1 MKAGNSQ
8 IAKEPGPVIRLGNR
22 SRFTLVILIL
32 IALLIPAL
40 LLNVNIGSVP
50 IAAGDVFRMIWDAIR
65 YGLANLFTNGGFA
78 DKLQS
83 VTGSST
89 ESQILFTIRIPRIL
103 LAAVLG
109 GALSVSGY
117 LLQVFFR
124 NPIAGPFVLGIS
136 SGAKMVV
143 GITLVFLGSFFSGV
157 SSFTMLA
164 AAFIGSLLVTAVVLL
179 FSQKVRNMSM
189 LLVIGIMVSYVIAR
203 YKFRYST
210 LMYALFSAGLMFPMT
225 VGITPLYL
233 MIRNLGLS
241 NSLAGIILPQIAFGL
256 PQTIIILVPFLQ
268 SIPMELEEACL
279 LDGCSR
285 LGFFWRMVIPL
296 SMPGVATTGILT
308 FVGSWNG
315 YMLPLFVLSD
325 ESKYTL
331 PLGVQ
336 MFSSQHSV
344 DTARVLAFTSLAML
358 PALICFTIFQ
368 KKIVGGLTGAVK
380 G

>member
-1 MKAGNSQ
+1 MTATTNTAKYTAKNGYRLSSKTPWGNPIVYFFSLVLVAICVTPVLYIILGGFRTNSQ
-8 IAKEPGPVIRLGNR
+8 ITTHPSGLPNPWIIDNYVNVITSDIFWQELGN
-22 SRFTLVILIL
+22 SLIVGL
-32 IALLIPAL
+32 CTM
-40 LLNVNIGSVP
+40 
-50 IAAGDVFRMIWDAIR
+50 AGV
-65 YGLANLFTNGGFA
+65 
-78 DKLQS
+78 
-83 VTGSST
+83 
-89 ESQILFTIRIPRIL
+89 
-103 LAAVLG
+103 
-109 GALSVSGY
+109 
-117 LLQVFFR
+117 
-124 NPIAGPFVLGIS
+124 
-136 SGAKMVV
+136 
-143 GITLVFLGSFFSGV
+143 
-157 SSFTMLA
+157 
-164 AAFIGSLLVTAVVLL
+164 VVL
-179 FSQKVRNMSM
+179 
-189 LLVIGIMVSYVIAR
+189 GIMVSFVIAR
-203 YKFRYST
+203 YHFRYAP

-268 SIPMELEEACL
+268 SIPLELEEACL

-308 FVGSWNG
+308 FVGSWNA
-315 YMLPLFVLSD
+315 YMLPLFVLSSS
-325 ESKYTL
+325 SKYTL

-336 MFSSQHSV
+336 MFSSEHSV
-344 DTARVLAFTSLAML
+344 DTAQVLAFTSLAML